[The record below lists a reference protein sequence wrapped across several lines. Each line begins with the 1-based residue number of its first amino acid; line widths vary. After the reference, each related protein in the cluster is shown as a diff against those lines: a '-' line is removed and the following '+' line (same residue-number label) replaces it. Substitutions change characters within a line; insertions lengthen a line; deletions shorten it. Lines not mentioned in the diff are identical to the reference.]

1 MTAYFNHLNQNT
13 FKILLVTGES
23 DRPSSTEN
31 EWYDLV
37 DPELEV
43 GFRNAISVG
52 NTAISMYLNL
62 A

>member
-1 MTAYFNHLNQNT
+1 MTAYFNHLIPNN

-43 GFRNAISVG
+43 GFMNAISVG
-52 NTAISMYLNL
+52 NTAI
-62 A
+62 AV